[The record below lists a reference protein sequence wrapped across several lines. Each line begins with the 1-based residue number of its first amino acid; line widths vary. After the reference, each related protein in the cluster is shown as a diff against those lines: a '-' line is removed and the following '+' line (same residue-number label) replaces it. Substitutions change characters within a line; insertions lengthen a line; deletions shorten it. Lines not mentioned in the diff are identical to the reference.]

1 MSEFFNIDLR
11 LEALAE
17 RALSDC
23 EKPFARIAEIER
35 YNSEK
40 VLRAFIDNRVSE
52 SLFAGSSGYGY
63 DDRGREVL
71 DRVWSQV
78 FGTEDSMVRHN
89 FMSGTHAIS
98 TALFG
103 VLRPDDTMVS
113 LTGTPY
119 DTLQGVIHGRGVGS
133 LEEFGVIY
141 RELPMLPDGS
151 VDFDRIPDAVRGAKM
166 AYIQRSRGY
175 STRPSLS
182 IEVIRKIFA
191 LVREANPSAVCVC
204 DNCYGEF
211 VDKLEPTEAGAD
223 LIIGS
228 LIKNPGA
235 GIAHTGGYISGKH
248 EFVELCAHRLSAPG
262 VGREVGCTLG
272 ELRPMYQGL
281 FFSPV
286 VTASAVRT
294 AVFASRFFELCGF
307 KADPSF
313 DEPRTDIIET
323 IALGSPKALC
333 AFCRGIQSGSPIDS
347 YVTPEPWDMPGY
359 DSQVIMAAGAFNLG
373 ASVELSADAP
383 LREPYAVWMQGGLT
397 FPTAKAGVMLA
408 AQSMLNE
415 GILKI

>member
-1 MSEFFNIDLR
+1 MSEFFNIDPR
-11 LEALAE
+11 LEALAK

-103 VLRPDDTMVS
+103 VLRPGDTMVS

-119 DTLQGVIHGRGVGS
+119 DTLQGVIHGEGVGS

-151 VDFDRIPDAVRGAKM
+151 VDFDRIPESVRGAKM

-182 IEVIRKIFA
+182 IEVIRKIFV
-191 LVREANPSAVCVC
+191 LVRKANPSAVCVC

-211 VDKLEPTEAGAD
+211 VDKLEPTEVGAD

-313 DEPRTDIIET
+313 NEPRTDIIET